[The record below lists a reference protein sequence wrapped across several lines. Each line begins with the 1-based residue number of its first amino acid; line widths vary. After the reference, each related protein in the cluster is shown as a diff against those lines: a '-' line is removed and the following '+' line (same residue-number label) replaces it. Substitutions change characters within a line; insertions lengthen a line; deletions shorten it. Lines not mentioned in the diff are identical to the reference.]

1 MAETSFLKSSWKKKN
16 EKLLENFEQ
25 GSKGSNHVRKMAL
38 AAMSR
43 KDWKGDQRRL

>member
-1 MAETSFLKSSWKKKN
+1 LAETSFLKSSWKKT